1 MQTPLILL
9 FLMKLAVIL
18 QYKKYQKIA
27 VLNVCI
33 TQQSQQLNSL
43 QYLLHIYTSAT
54 DAKSHIVT
62 N

>member
-33 TQQSQQLNSL
+33 TQQSQQLVYNTYSIFTQVRQML
-43 QYLLHIYTSAT
+43 NHT
-54 DAKSHIVT
+54 
-62 N
+62 